1 MFAVV
6 LAGSNEGFKER
17 CRMELKQMDRSDIEG
32 GNSLFLMANKA
43 SRVEG

>member
-6 LAGSNEGFKER
+6 LAGSNEGLKER
-17 CRMELKQMDRSDIEG
+17 CRMELKKMDRSDIEG
-32 GNSLFLMANKA
+32 DNSLFLMA